1 MGGRLIFSR
10 VAQSSTYQQH
20 HPPTNQCT
28 NKSYIQGNNKY
39 RNKLRF
45 TQLVITSSVTNNNK
59 YRLMALMD
67 TGYGLCDSLPLA
79 AIKVVSCEWEPKAS
93 EGRNTG

>member
-1 MGGRLIFSR
+1 MGGGLYLVGLHNPLHTSVIIHPQTSALTKVIFS
-10 VAQSSTYQQH
+10 Q
-20 HPPTNQCT
+20 TNT
-28 NKSYIQGNNKY
+28 G
-39 RNKLRF
+39 
-45 TQLVITSSVTNNNK
+45 TSCGSHNSLSQALLQIIK